1 MSRRLPLADAAA
13 LVGPARR
20 TRALRL
26 SAAAVLAL
34 VLAAA
39 LSEALERGTGEPRLA
54 PPGRTS
60 VLVLDVSSSVQ
71 PLVFRQVEAALGR
84 AIREGGTWG
93 LVVFSDTAY
102 ELFPPGTPAAEL
114 EGVRRYFVPITGGE
128 RGRTVAV
135 GGVRFPANPW
145 LERFTSGTKV
155 STGLEVARAML
166 RRERVRDGAV
176 VLVSDLEDEYLD
188 VPRLARVL
196 TTYANEE
203 LPLKIEA
210 LSPTPDDLRL
220 FRRLVQGPG
229 EIGIAE
235 RPAAEAERAA
245 ALPSAS
251 FPLAVAILAVL
262 LAAGLALNEHLCARL
277 PLGPRE
283 GA

>member
-1 MSRRLPLADAAA
+1 MRRLPLADAASLA
-13 LVGPARR
+13 WASRR
-20 TRALRL
+20 TRLLRL
-26 SAAAVLAL
+26 TAAAVVTV

-39 LSEALERGTGEPRLA
+39 LSEALERGTGEPKLA
-54 PPGRTS
+54 PAGRTS

-71 PLVFRQVEAALGR
+71 PVVFLQVQAALAR
-84 AIREGGTWG
+84 AIREGGSWG

-114 EGVRRYFVPITGGE
+114 EGIRRYFVPLKGGE

-145 LERFTSGTKV
+145 LERFTSGTKI

-166 RRERVRDGAV
+166 RRERVDDGAV

-196 TTYANEE
+196 TAYANDG

-210 LSPTPDDLRL
+210 ISPTPDDLRL

-235 RPAAEAERAA
+235 QPVGSGERAA
-245 ALPSAS
+245 ALPPAS
-251 FPLAVAILAVL
+251 FPVVLAVLAVL
-262 LAAGLALNEHLCARL
+262 LAAGLAWNEHLCARL
-277 PLGPRE
+277 PLGSKE